1 MLMESALNSLRAA
14 LVLMTTLPVPYPE
27 DIQEVEKRRSVLFYP
42 VVGLIIGQI
51 LWVFNAILPYGSM
64 VSAGLVLSVWVI
76 LTGALH
82 LDGLADCADAWVGGL
97 GDRNRTLAILKDPNS
112 GAIAVVVLILLLI
125 LKLFAIELLI
135 VNGFTLFLI
144 AVPTLARLFPALLF
158 ATSTY
163 VRKSGL
169 GEDLRLD
176 RKDGQI
182 PWMVAMAVAV
192 FVVILLGSS
201 GVFVLLLTALTFYLV
216 RTASVRRIQGFTG
229 DVAGAGIELTE
240 VCCCA
245 ALALWVVS

>member
-1 MLMESALNSLRAA
+1 MQSALNSLRAA
-14 LVLMTTLPVPYPE
+14 LVLMTTLPVRYPANILE
-27 DIQEVEKRRSVLFYP
+27 IEKRRSVFFYP
-42 VVGLIIGQI
+42 LVGAIIGLILWI
-51 LWVFNAILPYGSM
+51 LAYMLPYGSM

-82 LDGLADCADAWVGGL
+82 LDGLADCADAWMGGL

-112 GAIAVVVLILLLI
+112 GAIAVVVLILLLC

-135 VNGFTLFLI
+135 VNGHTLFLI
-144 AVPTLARLFPALLF
+144 AVPALARLFPSLLF
-158 ATSTY
+158 ATSAY

-176 RKDGQI
+176 HKDGPI
-182 PWMVAMAVAV
+182 PWIVATAVSILV
-192 FVVILLGSS
+192 MILLGPS
-201 GVFVLLLTALTFYLV
+201 GVFIVILSSLV
-216 RTASVRRIQGFTG
+216 FFIVRSASTRRIDGFTG

-240 VCCCA
+240 VCCCV